1 LSNSSTL
8 SSTQLNNSKIP
19 GIGNNTNNI
28 NNTNN
33 NNNKISI
40 LKSPSATT
48 TTTNKP
54 ALTLAYNN
62 SSKPLRPSTMF
73 IANKK
78 STNLEIKTTN
88 LSQANSTEP
97 DLPSFVNNDQNESE
111 SIKQPT
117 KIENISNTNNITN
130 NNDNDVVTHE
140 NTVSKQEYID
150 LKVDDQNSK
159 PNENTNADQKSYQV
173 QMQRLNIN
181 DRHNR

>member
-1 LSNSSTL
+1 
-8 SSTQLNNSKIP
+8 
-19 GIGNNTNNI
+19 
-28 NNTNN
+28 
-33 NNNKISI
+33 
-40 LKSPSATT
+40 
-48 TTTNKP
+48 
-54 ALTLAYNN
+54 
-62 SSKPLRPSTMF
+62 MF